1 VVRDPEHRVA
11 AVQEVAAAA
20 HQLGWGTAGVV
31 ASPLP
36 GPAGNVEFFL
46 WLRRDAGPPVE
57 DEIRRAVQE
66 GPQ

>member
-1 VVRDPEHRVA
+1 VG
-11 AVQEVAAAA
+11 AAAA
-20 HQLGWGTAGVV
+20 DLGWGTAGVV

-46 WLRRDAGPPVE
+46 WLRRDAGPLRDTDVA
-57 DEIRRAVQE
+57 RAVAE